1 MLVTMEKIYSSIDVF
16 KKLMAQE
23 LPLNVSYQFT
33 QLLKNLNTHFNVL
46 ETTRLELVKKFGE
59 KQENGETRV
68 VGDDDKKSFL
78 DEFNELLSK
87 EVEIDWEPISLET
100 MGNKVTLTIPDL
112 NRISFLFTDFA
123 TEAKENKEETVSA

>member
-1 MLVTMEKIYSSIDVF
+1 MEKIYSSIDVF

>member
-59 KQENGETRV
+59 KQESGEVRV
-68 VGDDDKKSFL
+68 VTDDDKKSFL

-123 TEAKENKEETVSA
+123 SEVKENKEETVSA